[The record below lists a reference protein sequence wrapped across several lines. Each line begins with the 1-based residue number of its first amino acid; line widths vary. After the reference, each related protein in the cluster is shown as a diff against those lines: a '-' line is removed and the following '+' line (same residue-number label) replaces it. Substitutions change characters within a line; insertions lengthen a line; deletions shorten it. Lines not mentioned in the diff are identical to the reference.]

1 VNDVDA
7 LGINKQ
13 RNPVIDRKKKETACK
28 KKQRNEETGSSRG
41 LSNYL
46 VFRPIKSSLFKN
58 YPIFLAL
65 IV

>member
-28 KKQRNEETGSSRG
+28 KKQRNEETRNSRG
-41 LSNYL
+41 LSNFIL
-46 VFRPIKSSLFKN
+46 FFDLSSRHQLRIVL
-58 YPIFLAL
+58 IFWH
-65 IV
+65 